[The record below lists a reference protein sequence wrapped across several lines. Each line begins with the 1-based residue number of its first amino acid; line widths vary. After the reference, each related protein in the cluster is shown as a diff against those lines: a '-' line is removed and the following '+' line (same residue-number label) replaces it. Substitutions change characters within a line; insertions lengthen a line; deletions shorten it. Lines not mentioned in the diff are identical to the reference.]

1 MSVSHL
7 NIMDSKGVSPTIS
20 VILLLGL
27 SIGLFSLTAIQ
38 FVELGDVDTK
48 YSESAAE
55 LKKIQG
61 SNGVK
66 ARLTQKRGEVEIY
79 LETPSVTEKFS
90 NIGEVKKKID
100 GPGTYRVVAVA
111 SDGDEQ
117 PLDTITID

>member
-1 MSVSHL
+1 LAAV
-7 NIMDSKGVSPTIS
+7 
-20 VILLLGL
+20 
-27 SIGLFSLTAIQ
+27 Q
-38 FVELGDVDTK
+38 FVELGDVNTK

-66 ARLTQKRGEVEIY
+66 ARLTQKRGDAEIY

-117 PLDTITID
+117 LLDTITID